1 MTFSV
6 IKQNS
11 DLLLIYTPR
20 DGVEWIDEYWQD
32 DVSELHLKHTFYF
45 KKDHCIDYNSSNITS
60 SRMFV
65 IGKLNSNG
73 YYEIDKSVF
82 HLKHEFY
89 IANDIDITS
98 NMFLTE
104 IGYVPVFAK
113 IDKLVNSSVYIGGNN
128 ENAIPMKDFELLLDE
143 FPTKTELDYYAASRI
158 ENILGEYLNF
168 QTDSRAKLER
178 YVAKRKKISA
188 AAEISSIEEFEI
200 QKYEFIRDRVKE
212 MLQEPDA
219 YSEKDWEQK
228 ILEFI
233 LLLYPKYVQV
243 LNSIPV
249 YDFYTN
255 PAKKVEREIDL
266 VLLDTNGNMDI
277 IEIKKPFPSCILS
290 ANKYRDNY
298 VPKKELSGAIVQA
311 EKYIFHLNKWGVEG
325 EKKLN
330 EKYKEQ
336 LPDGLKINI
345 VNPKAMLILG
355 RSKDFDEQQK
365 FDFEIIRR
373 KYVNI
378 MDILTYDD
386 LLARLDRIIDKFKNK
401 TSGGEE

>member
-6 IKQNS
+6 NKQNP
-11 DLLLIYTPR
+11 DLLLIYTPHN
-20 DGVEWIDEYWQD
+20 GCEWIDEYWSD
-32 DVSELHLKHTFYF
+32 KEHELRLKYTFYF
-45 KKDHCIDYNSSNITS
+45 KKEHCIDCDSTNDTS
-60 SRMFV
+60 FRTFV

-82 HLKHEFY
+82 HLEHEFY
-89 IANDIDITS
+89 IASDIDITS
-98 NMFLTE
+98 KMFLTK
-104 IGYVPVFAK
+104 IGNVPVFAK

-178 YVAKRKKISA
+178 YIAKRKKHNA
-188 AAEISSIEEFEI
+188 TAEISSIEEFEI

-277 IEIKKPFPSCILS
+277 IEIKKPFQSCILS

-373 KYVNI
+373 KYANI

-401 TSGGEE
+401 TSGGEQ

>member
-1 MTFSV
+1 MAFS
-6 IKQNS
+6 ISKTES
-11 DLLLIYTPR
+11 HLLLIYTPYG
-20 DGVEWIDEYWQD
+20 DCEWIDEVWQD
-32 DVSELHLKHTFYF
+32 EERELWLKHTFYF
-45 KKDHCIDYNSSNITS
+45 KKEHCIDRDSTNNTS
-60 SRMFV
+60 SRTFV
-65 IGKLNSNG
+65 IGKLDLKG

-82 HLKHEFY
+82 HLEHEFY
-89 IANDIDITS
+89 ISREIDITAEI
-98 NMFLTE
+98 FLTE
-104 IGYVPVFAK
+104 IGDVPVFAK
-113 IDKLVNSSVYIGGNN
+113 IDKLVNGPVYIGGNN
-128 ENAIPMKDFELLLDE
+128 ENAIPLKEFEILLDE
-143 FPTKTELDYYAASRI
+143 FPTKTELNYYAASRI

-168 QTDSRAKLER
+168 KTDSRAKLEH
-178 YVAKRKKISA
+178 YITKRKQHRTP
-188 AAEISSIEEFEI
+188 AETSSIKEFEI

-212 MLQEPDA
+212 MLQNPDR
-219 YSEKDWEQK
+219 YSEKDWEKK
-228 ILEFI
+228 ILDFI

-255 PAKKVEREIDL
+255 PARKIEREIDL
-266 VLLDTNGNMDI
+266 ALLDTNGNMDI
-277 IEIKKPFPSCILS
+277 IEIKKPFQSCVLS

-311 EKYIFHLNKWGVEG
+311 EKYIFHLNKWGIEG

-336 LPDGLKINI
+336 LPDGLWINI

-373 KYVNI
+373 KYANI

-386 LLARLDRIIDKFKNK
+386 LLARLERIIDKFKNK
-401 TSGGEE
+401 TSGGKQ